1 MNDAAAVTSEK
12 RRREEPLAAGAAA
25 SASKMRRRDKP
36 EPQEAPASA
45 DDEDATL
52 DRISELPADIL
63 GSILSLLPTKEA
75 ARTAVLSSAWRDTWR
90 SAPLNLA
97 VDDDLAG
104 QERNRITAVSEI
116 LASHRGP
123 VRRLSLDTIR
133 LGRDRFA
140 RFDGWFRSPA
150 LDGLEELN
158 FYGDGTQPRLPP
170 PRPLPLPPSALRF
183 GPTLRAASIGGC
195 DFPQIDAA
203 PVLSFPK
210 LKRLKLYDVCISEAA
225 LHGLLAGCTVLERL
239 HLQDIYGFSTVRII
253 SPTLR
258 CIGVSVCPMN
268 EEHTFQELV
277 IEDAPCL
284 ERMMQVGPVVP
295 GKIKVIAAP
304 KLTVLGYVSTE
315 MHKLLIGTLILKENI
330 PIPFTGSA
338 CTVKILVLGPSSSN
352 GEAFVEFL
360 RCFPCLEKLC
370 IQSYLEK
377 VRESGTLVDPINCL
391 DLHLREIVL
400 NGYRGNKRNVNFA
413 KFFILNA
420 RVLKVMKFGVS
431 GNCDEKWISNQRE
444 QLHLDNRASTD
455 AQFYFGRDDVTYPFY
470 IGRDYVPYPFFYN
483 EHIYGLQSDGD
494 RKKLP
499 EGSSALQQ
507 KVVRAHD
514 AARAAPAG
522 GLPILFFQ

>member
-1 MNDAAAVTSEK
+1 
-12 RRREEPLAAGAAA
+12 
-25 SASKMRRRDKP
+25 
-36 EPQEAPASA
+36 
-45 DDEDATL
+45 
-52 DRISELPADIL
+52 
-63 GSILSLLPTKEA
+63 
-75 ARTAVLSSAWRDTWR
+75 
-90 SAPLNLA
+90 
-97 VDDDLAG
+97 
-104 QERNRITAVSEI
+104 
-116 LASHRGP
+116 
-123 VRRLSLDTIR
+123 
-133 LGRDRFA
+133 
-140 RFDGWFRSPA
+140 
-150 LDGLEELN
+150 
-158 FYGDGTQPRLPP
+158 
-170 PRPLPLPPSALRF
+170 
-183 GPTLRAASIGGC
+183 
-195 DFPQIDAA
+195 
-203 PVLSFPK
+203 
-210 LKRLKLYDVCISEAA
+210 
-225 LHGLLAGCTVLERL
+225 
-239 HLQDIYGFSTVRII
+239 
-253 SPTLR
+253 
-258 CIGVSVCPMN
+258 MN

-295 GKIKVIAAP
+295 GKIKVMAAP

-315 MHKLLIGTLILKENI
+315 MRKLMIGTLILKSYVPVQENI

-370 IQSYLEK
+370 IQSASQRNSTE
-377 VRESGTLVDPINCL
+377 R
-391 DLHLREIVL
+391 
-400 NGYRGNKRNVNFA
+400 YRGNKRNVNFA

-522 GLPILFFQ
+522 GLPKITEAGEEDLEI